1 MELPLATA
9 LRAGPRAPA
18 AEVARAIAR
27 ALAPE
32 EADDLPPP
40 WLQAGPEVSFRR
52 ALAAVRRHGGALLA
66 DPVGSGKTWVALAV
80 GAALAGERADDA
92 VVTCLVPAAL
102 RGQWQE
108 ALRRTRVTGVVHSH
122 ELASRGVLPCTTG
135 PIVIDESHHLRDP
148 ATKRY
153 GVVADWLLDRPALLV
168 SATPVVNRA
177 TDLARQLRLV
187 VRDDALAER
196 GLPSL
201 AAIGPEGHPAL
212 GALVVA
218 RSDVAG
224 IPAEHHRRLLAGAVP
239 APGAFL
245 AGLDRLRLSTDPG
258 VASIIRTGLLRALAS
273 SPAAFAG
280 ALTRYRTLLLQAQ
293 DAHEAGRVAGRA
305 ALRALG
311 GGDATQLVLWALLP
325 AEATDWELALE
336 DAGPIA
342 DLAAAARA
350 AADTGAA
357 DPRLEELAR
366 LLDDGQPTI
375 VFTAFRDTARALRER
390 LPRAAWIT
398 GDGAGIGAARA
409 GRAAVLAPFRRAG
422 GPVGREPR
430 VLLATDVAA
439 EGLDLRGVSRVVHF
453 DLPWTDVRLVQRAG
467 RARRL
472 GAEHHTVEV
481 ITVAPA
487 TAVEARLRL
496 AETLERKRDLAE
508 RLVHAPPW
516 RWTAALA
523 ELASAASAAVE
534 GIAVLRGAAEGG
546 VLAGLRVEEVGEEVH
561 PVAAWLGWR
570 ADHDRRRG
578 WSTAREVVAPR
589 LAALIE
595 CPDSGEWVAPPLD
608 PQRLAQIVRDLAG
621 EASRV
626 LRQAAAARLGAV
638 GRTPGA
644 ASLRRQVL
652 AAAGAARRAR
662 DPVRLA
668 RLDAWLAFLS
678 RGHTAG
684 EARLIERLA
693 RGTRHGSAPAGSPP
707 GNPGI
712 PAGGGALRIR
722 LTGLVVFHAGGC

>member
-1 MELPLATA
+1 M
-9 LRAGPRAPA
+9 
-18 AEVARAIAR
+18 ARAIAR
-27 ALAPE
+27 ALAPV
-32 EADDLPPP
+32 EADDLPPA
-40 WLQAGPEVSFRR
+40 WLQAGQEVSFRR

-66 DPVGSGKTWVALAV
+66 DPVGSGKTYVALAV
-80 GAALAGERADDA
+80 GAVLAGERADAA

-108 ALRRTRVTGVVHSH
+108 ALRRTRVDGLVHSH
-122 ELASRGVLPCTTG
+122 ELASRGRLPPTTG
-135 PIVIDESHHLRDP
+135 PVIIDESHHLRNP
-148 ATKRY
+148 GTRRY
-153 GVVADWLLDRPALLV
+153 GLVADWLLDRPVLLV

-177 TDLARQLRLV
+177 ADLARQLQLA
-187 VRDDALAER
+187 VRDDALAEH

-201 AAIGPEGHPAL
+201 ATIGPEGHPAL

-218 RSDVAG
+218 RSDIAG
-224 IPAEHHRRLLAGAVP
+224 IPEERHRHLPAGAAP
-239 APGAFL
+239 APATFL
-245 AGLDRLRLSTDPG
+245 AGLDRLRLSSDPG
-258 VASIIRTGLLRALAS
+258 VASIVRTGLLRALAS

-280 ALTRYRTLLLQAQ
+280 ALTRYRTLLLQAR
-293 DAHEAGRVAGRA
+293 DAEEAGRVAGRA

-311 GGDATQLVLWALLP
+311 GGDATQLVMWALLP
-325 AEATDWELALE
+325 PAAADWELALE

-342 DLAAAARA
+342 DLATAARA
-350 AADTGAA
+350 AADAGAA
-357 DPRLEELAR
+357 DPRLEELVQ
-366 LLDDGQPTI
+366 LLGDGQPTI

-398 GDGAGIGAARA
+398 GDGAGVGAARA

-472 GAEHHTVEV
+472 GAEHRTVEV
-481 ITVAPA
+481 VTVATA
-487 TAVEARLRL
+487 AAVEARLRV
-496 AETLERKRDLAE
+496 AETLERKRGLAE
-508 RLVHAPPW
+508 RLVQAPAW
-516 RWTAALA
+516 RWAAALA
-523 ELASAASAAVE
+523 ELASATPAAVE
-534 GIAVLRGAAEGG
+534 GIAVVPTAAEGG
-546 VLAGLRVEEVGEEVH
+546 VLAGLRVEELGPEVH

-570 ADHDRRRG
+570 PDRDGGRG

-589 LAALIE
+589 LAALIAGPGPGE
-595 CPDSGEWVAPPLD
+595 CAAPPLEAS
-608 PQRLAQIVRDLAG
+608 RVARIVRDLAG

-626 LRQAAAARLGAV
+626 LRQAAAARLGAI
-638 GRTPGA
+638 GRSPGA

-652 AAAGAARRAR
+652 AAAGEARRAR

-668 RLDAWLAFLS
+668 RLDEWLAFLS

-693 RGTRHGSAPAGSPP
+693 RGTRHGTAPAGFPP
-707 GNPGI
+707 RDPGI

-722 LTGLVVFHAGGC
+722 LTGIVVFHAGGC